1 MKNKKFTT
9 MSLVALITVSF
20 SSVALAGNGKTYWV
34 SGDGTGLKSGSD
46 SCWQAAQ
53 GASDLAEC
61 GAAPAPEPVKVV
73 APPPPPV
80 VKPAP
85 APKPVAPAPKPKPQT
100 FVLRLNESKG
110 ANFAFDS
117 AKLSAKATGELD
129 RLANQVRASRV
140 TPNSISIV
148 GHTDSIGKAAY
159 NQKLSVQR
167 ANSVASYLSSK
178 GMNRGAM
185 RVSGMG
191 ETKPVASNKTKAGRA
206 QNRRVDIH
214 VSGSRTVTK

>member
-20 SSVALAGNGKTYWV
+20 SSVALAESGKTYWV

-85 APKPVAPAPKPKPQT
+85 APKPVAPPPKPKT

-110 ANFAFDS
+110 ANFEFDS
-117 AKLSAKATGELD
+117 AKLSAKAKGQLD
-129 RLANQVRASRV
+129 GLANQVRASRV
-140 TPNSISIV
+140 TPSAITIV

-178 GMNRGAM
+178 GMNKNAM

-214 VSGSRTVTK
+214 VTGSRTVTK